1 MRNSFWLLMIVIL
14 ATACVPQKDVV
25 YLQDDVENKFIDSEH
40 HVQKDRHVIQ
50 PFDEV
55 YIEVS
60 STDREGSNFLE
71 QQRGGLY
78 GANSPESL
86 SIISYRVDEKGN
98 VNLPVIGKVRISGY
112 TLEEAADFM
121 QSQLGEYLY
130 QPSVK
135 INFVNKSITLIGFVQ
150 RPGRY
155 YYSSDHINVFQALG
169 MAGDIQEFGN
179 RKRVLI
185 IREIDN
191 RTTKTLIDL
200 TSESII
206 DSQYYYLRSNDVVYI
221 EPLKRRWWGMNTF
234 PFALLLSSVT
244 TFILVMDY
252 IQRD

>member
-1 MRNSFWLLMIVIL
+1 MRNSFWLLMVVLI

-40 HVQKDRHVIQ
+40 QVQKDRQVIQ

-55 YIEVS
+55 YIEVA

-71 QQRGGLY
+71 QQRGGMY
-78 GANSPESL
+78 SANSPEAL
-86 SIISYRVDEKGN
+86 SIISYRVDDKGN
-98 VNLPVIGKVRISGY
+98 VNLPVIGKIRISGY

-121 QSQLGEYLY
+121 QSQLEEYLY

-135 INFVNKSITLIGFVQ
+135 INFVNKSITLIGFVY

-155 YYSSDHINVFQALG
+155 YYSSDHINIFQALG

-191 RTTKTLIDL
+191 RTTKTLVDL

-206 DSQYYYLRSNDVVYI
+206 DSQYYYLRSNDVVYV